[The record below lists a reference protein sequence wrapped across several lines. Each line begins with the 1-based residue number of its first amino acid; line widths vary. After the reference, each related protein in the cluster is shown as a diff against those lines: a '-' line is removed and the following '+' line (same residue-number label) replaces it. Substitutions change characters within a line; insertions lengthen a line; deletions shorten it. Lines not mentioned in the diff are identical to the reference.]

1 MSYDNIRIEKVY
13 TPQVSLSLRH
23 LRHLTCQKTTRAHLF
38 EGLDAYERQL
48 KRFDIKVS
56 GENCDTVS
64 KFFQTSDSAA
74 LFPEFVSRSIKLGM
88 REACTVDK
96 IIATTSYIDSL
107 DYSLF
112 RLKIQL
118 IWSTL

>member
-1 MSYDNIRIEKVY
+1 MQIY
-13 TPQVSLSLRH
+13 TLDPSENYKGTSL
-23 LRHLTCQKTTRAHLF
+23 

-107 DYSLF
+107 DYTRPGQGF
-112 RLKIQL
+112 RLPYTETSPNLVVIMR
-118 IWSTL
+118 